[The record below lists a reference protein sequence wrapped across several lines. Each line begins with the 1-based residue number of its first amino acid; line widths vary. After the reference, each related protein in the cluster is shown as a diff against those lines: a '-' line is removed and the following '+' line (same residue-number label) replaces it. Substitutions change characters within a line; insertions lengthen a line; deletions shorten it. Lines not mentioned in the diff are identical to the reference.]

1 MKICTNREVRELRRK
16 VKEIRDLDLPK
27 SFIRYLIA
35 EEVEIEVISNDKY
48 YLNCRVRK
56 INFLLNLNL
65 EGKVLVLEES
75 YFKDTLKKI
84 LDTVG
89 SNNLKSLYI
98 YGLITLSEWQRFE
111 Y

>member
-35 EEVEIEVISNDKY
+35 EEVEIEVISNNKY

-56 INFLLNLNL
+56 TNFLLNLNL

>member
-56 INFLLNLNL
+56 TNFLLNLNL

-75 YFKDTLKKI
+75 YFRDTLKKI

>member
-48 YLNCRVRK
+48 YLNCRVRGT
-56 INFLLNLNL
+56 NFLLNLNL

-89 SNNLKSLYI
+89 SDNLKSLYI
-98 YGLITLSEWQRFE
+98 HGLITLSEWQRFE
-111 Y
+111 C